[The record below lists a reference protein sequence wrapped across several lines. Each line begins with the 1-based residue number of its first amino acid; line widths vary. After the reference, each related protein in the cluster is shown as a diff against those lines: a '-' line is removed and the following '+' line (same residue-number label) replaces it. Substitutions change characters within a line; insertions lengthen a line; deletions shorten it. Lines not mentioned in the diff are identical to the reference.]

1 MSRVPTGR
9 FVRETHASDRHPN
22 DDPMTVRMHARVH
35 GREGTDARCPIRLL
49 RVRDQAHSTS
59 RGLRPGH
66 RKGAEW
72 PCRPRPP
79 APMVNRRST
88 PRRLMTTRLS
98 PRRGA
103 PRIEGPGSTW
113 PRFVGVRHPKRC
125 RRPQVGGGHHCGAS
139 VGRVIAGPGPR
150 GERHPP
156 RRRRARPERPRG
168 GPIGPAV
175 ADRPRGGPIGPAVA
189 DRVERPDGPTQPP
202 IHGRAIAL
210 DVDRAEHR
218 SDAGPGRGSER
229 GSDSCPDVSSPG
241 PDHRPQARRD
251 RGRRPA
257 DGELADVRQP
267 RRDDDERLR
276 QQREVLS
283 ARGLER
289 LAADQR
295 RLRRRVQDRRPR
307 RRRPGREL
315 GPGPGDG
322 VPVQPHGQGLRDR
335 RDQGEVGGL
344 RPASRSGKGSEADG
358 ADRRRRRGRLPRCL
372 PGRRPAGHRPGVR
385 LQGVRHPPRRAGRP
399 ALDVPGRRA
408 RIDPGPPGQRL
419 DQPRR

>member
-1 MSRVPTGR
+1 MALPASSPCAYGQPQIDSASPYDDATVT
-9 FVRETHASDRHPN
+9 ETWRA
-22 DDPMTVRMHARVH
+22 
-35 GREGTDARCPIRLL
+35 
-49 RVRDQAHSTS
+49 
-59 RGLRPGH
+59 
-66 RKGAEW
+66 
-72 PCRPRPP
+72 
-79 APMVNRRST
+79 
-88 PRRLMTTRLS
+88 
-98 PRRGA
+98 
-103 PRIEGPGSTW
+103 RIEGPGSTW

-283 ARGLER
+283 ARGLDAW
-289 LAADQR
+289 LPISVGFAAGSKTDGLVGAVPVVSSDRAPATVSLFNLTARDFVTVGTKGKSVGFALPPIWQR
-295 RLRRRVQDRRPR
+295 QRSR
-307 RRRPGREL
+307 RRRSSTASRPTTAMSSRAPTCGSSPGR
-315 GPGPGDG
+315 PAP
-322 VPVQPHGQGLRDR
+322 R
-335 RDQGEVGGL
+335 RSSSSTAC
-344 RPASRSGKGSEADG
+344 RPT
-358 ADRRRRRGRLPRCL
+358 
-372 PGRRPAGHRPGVR
+372 
-385 LQGVRHPPRRAGRP
+385 RAGRSGSTRP
-399 ALDVPGRRA
+399 DLPWS
-408 RIDPGPPGQRL
+408 PGQRL